1 MISGTSRISDVN
13 VKDKTMSQISIH
25 AGSWQDLQADAKVIR
40 EAVFIQEQAIAPED
54 EWDQE
59 DAIAL
64 HFVAYAQQQPIATAR
79 LLSNHSI
86 GRVAVLKS
94 YRGLGLGKKVM
105 EAIIQQ
111 AQQEQRPFLVLSAQV
126 YATGFYQQLGFQ
138 VEGEEYLD
146 CGIPHIRMRREL
158 HPTEEK

>member
-54 EWDQE
+54 EWDAQ
-59 DAIAL
+59 DAVAL
-64 HFVAYAQQQPIATAR
+64 HFVVYIAKQAIATAR
-79 LLSNHSI
+79 LLENHSI

-94 YRGLGLGKKVM
+94 QRGLGVGRVLM
-105 EAIIQQ
+105 QHIIQM
-111 AQQEQRPFLVLSAQV
+111 AKQQQRPWVKLSAQEH
-126 YATGFYQQLGFQ
+126 AIPFYQSLGFQ
-138 VEGEEYLD
+138 VEGESYLD
-146 CGIPHIRMRREL
+146 CGIAHVDMRLVFES
-158 HPTEEK
+158 

>member
-1 MISGTSRISDVN
+1 
-13 VKDKTMSQISIH
+13 MSQISIH

-54 EWDQE
+54 EWDAQ
-59 DAIAL
+59 DAVAL
-64 HFVAYAQQQPIATAR
+64 HFVVYIAKQAIATAR
-79 LLSNHSI
+79 LLENHSI

-94 YRGLGLGKKVM
+94 QRGLGVGRVLM
-105 EAIIQQ
+105 QHIIQM
-111 AQQEQRPFLVLSAQV
+111 AKQQQRPFLMLSAQV

>member
-59 DAIAL
+59 DAVAL

-79 LLSNHSI
+79 LLSNHKI
-86 GRVAVLKS
+86 GRAHV
-94 YRGLGLGKKVM
+94 
-105 EAIIQQ
+105 
-111 AQQEQRPFLVLSAQV
+111 
-126 YATGFYQQLGFQ
+126 
-138 VEGEEYLD
+138 
-146 CGIPHIRMRREL
+146 
-158 HPTEEK
+158 

>member
-1 MISGTSRISDVN
+1 
-13 VKDKTMSQISIH
+13 MSHISIH
-25 AGSWQDLQADAKVIR
+25 AGSWQDLQADAKQIR

-54 EWDQE
+54 EWDAQ
-59 DAIAL
+59 DAVAL
-64 HFVAYAQQQPIATAR
+64 HFVVYIAKQAIATAR
-79 LLSNHSI
+79 LLENHSI

-94 YRGLGLGKKVM
+94 QRGLGVGRVLM
-105 EAIIQQ
+105 QHIIQM
-111 AQQEQRPFLVLSAQV
+111 AKQQQRPFLMLSAQV